1 MIISKEEYDKRVKA
15 AVNEA
20 IAEDRAKAQR
30 FEEIVRRITF
40 LERTVQRIESRLLD
54 TEKIQLEAMMKE
66 AINKNQKGEENHD

>member
-40 LERTVQRIESRLLD
+40 LERAVQRIESRLLD

-66 AINKNQKGEENHD
+66 AINKNQKGEEKND